1 VLVRSIVFN
10 LAVYV
15 NFLVQ
20 AVLFSPVL
28 LLPER
33 MVWPVARFWV
43 RSTLW
48 LHRMILGI
56 DDEIRGREHI
66 PSGGCL
72 VASKHQSAWETLR
85 LVELFPRPTFILKRE
100 LLWVPLFG
108 WYLQRTGMIPVDRGK
123 RSAALAAMTARARR
137 AVAEGRQIIIFPEGT
152 RRPPGAPAAYR
163 FGVRRLYAELAVPCL
178 PVALNSGLFW
188 PRRSLVQRRGRIVL
202 ACLPV
207 LPPGLPPEAFGAR
220 LEDAIETATAELLEE
235 AVRRQPE
242 LKAHLCRPAPAI
254 SGAPATRGTQDV
266 DAATAARQD

>member
-1 VLVRSIVFN
+1 MLVRSVVFN
-10 LAVYV
+10 IAVYV

-43 RSTLW
+43 RSSLW
-48 LHRMILGI
+48 LHRRILGI
-56 DDEIRGREHI
+56 DDEIRGRENV
-66 PSGGCL
+66 PTGGLL

-85 LVELFPRPTFILKRE
+85 LVELFRRPTFVLKRE

-152 RRPPGAPAAYR
+152 RRPPGAPAASR
-163 FGVRRLYAELAVPCL
+163 FGVRRLYAERGAPCL

-188 PRRSLVQRRGRIVL
+188 PRRSLVQRQGRIVL
-202 ACLPV
+202 ACLPA
-207 LPPGLPPEAFGAR
+207 LPPGLSPEAFGAA
-220 LEDAIETATAELLEE
+220 LEERIEAATAELLDE

-242 LKAHLCRPAPAI
+242 LQEHLYRVEPPT
-254 SGAPATRGTQDV
+254 SGGIGRG
-266 DAATAARQD
+266 

>member
-1 VLVRSIVFN
+1 VLLRSVVFN
-10 LAVYV
+10 VAVYV

-33 MVWPVARFWV
+33 AVWPVARFWV

-48 LHRMILGI
+48 LHGLILGI

-66 PSGGCL
+66 PAGGFL

-85 LVELFPRPTFILKRE
+85 LVELFSRPTFILKRE

-123 RSAALAAMTARARR
+123 RSAALAAMTARARQ
-137 AVAEGRQIIIFPEGT
+137 AIAEGRQIIIFPEGT

-163 FGVRRLYAELAVPCL
+163 FGVRRLYAELQAPCL

-202 ACLPV
+202 ACLPT
-207 LPPGLPPEAFGAR
+207 LPPGMPPDAFGAA
-220 LEDAIETATAELLEE
+220 LEERIETASAALLDE
-235 AVRRQPE
+235 ALRRQPE
-242 LKAHLCRPAPAI
+242 LRTLLDSREPAT
-254 SGAPATRGTQDV
+254 SGAPAASGAQDV
-266 DAATAARQD
+266 DQAEPARQD